1 MKVKSLSR
9 VQLCATPWPATYQA
23 PPSVGFSRQEYW
35 SGVPLPSPIDCAGHR
50 QISGLL
56 NLLCSSH
63 ILYLLGFFFLV
74 ILDTLFMNLFW
85 VKIQIV
91 YIWLM
96 VPLTYFIIF
105 IYIVWLNTLYKTE
118 HFFVTFLSFEKTT
131 QSSKHF
137 KKLF

>member
-1 MKVKSLSR
+1 MKMKSESEVAQSCPTLCDPMACHLPGSSIRGIFQAR
-9 VQLCATPWPATYQA
+9 VLEWGAI
-23 PPSVGFSRQEYW
+23 V
-35 SGVPLPSPIDCAGHR
+35 HR